1 MVRLADTN
9 ILIYAISPDPAD
21 ALKRDRALE
30 VLADRNNLV
39 LSVQV
44 LQEFYYQ
51 VTHSRR
57 PNRLS
62 HREALSFMDRFA
74 GVPVQPVTTEVFHR
88 ATELCDRFR
97 ISYWDAAILAA
108 AKILGCDAV
117 YSEDM
122 SDQQDYDGVRVI
134 NPFVERTERASDP
147 PAV

>member
-1 MVRLADTN
+1 MRLVDTN
-9 ILIYAISPDPAD
+9 ILIYAVSADPAD
-21 ALKRDRALE
+21 AVKRARAYEILGE
-30 VLADRNNLV
+30 DSLAI
-39 LSVQV
+39 SVQI

-51 VTHSRR
+51 ATRSRR

-62 HREALSFMDRFA
+62 HQEALSFIDRFA
-74 GVPVQPVTTEVFHR
+74 EVPVQPVTTEVFHR

-108 AKILGCDAV
+108 AMMLGCDAV

-147 PAV
+147 PVV